1 MEGLGSHL
9 TGPRVAERAAAS
21 PGSVGGGTRAGP
33 PPPPR
38 PLQVVPSEPLPEPS
52 QVAAPTPTPACGV
65 NCIPTC
71 RPPGTWWMPLTK
83 RRLRPPRMSSTTYW
97 TSPSCRA
104 SRSAPR
110 GVGGRARLCAG
121 GAVWGPLGP
130 TPPGRPGRGS
140 PGPSPVLS
148 SWQVLVLGNKR
159 DLPGALDEKELIE
172 KM

>member
-1 MEGLGSHL
+1 M
-9 TGPRVAERAAAS
+9 RAAAS
-21 PGSVGGGTRAGP
+21 PGLWGQDAGRC
-33 PPPPR
+33 PR
-38 PLQVVPSEPLPEPS
+38 SPQVVPPEPLAKPA

-65 NCIPTC
+65 NCVPTC
-71 RPPGTWWMPLTK
+71 CPPGTWWMPLTK
-83 RRLRPPRMSSTTYW
+83 RKLRPPRMSSTTYW

-110 GVGGRARLCAG
+110 GVGGQGPGRGDGGQARLCAG
-121 GAVWGPLGP
+121 GAVWGRPGP
-130 TPPGRPGRGS
+130 PPPGRRGRGS

-148 SWQVLVLGNKR
+148 SRQVLVLGNKR